1 MNININIT
9 EPTRNRYQTQSN
21 FKNADFDIFANSVQI
36 DAAKKSSPYMKKK
49 HLKRSMKALKQGL
62 LGSNKLDNMMVH
74 IEE

>member
-36 DAAKKSSPYMKKK
+36 DAAKKSSPYMKKEAPQEVYEGSK
-49 HLKRSMKALKQGL
+49 AGVIRLK
-62 LGSNKLDNMMVH
+62 
-74 IEE
+74 